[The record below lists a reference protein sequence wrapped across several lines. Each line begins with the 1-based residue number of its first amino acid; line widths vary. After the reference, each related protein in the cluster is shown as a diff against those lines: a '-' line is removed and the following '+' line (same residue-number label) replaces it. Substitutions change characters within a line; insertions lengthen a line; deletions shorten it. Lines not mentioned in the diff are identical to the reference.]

1 MAQPAVLPPSQLKTK
16 LDTTVENVK
25 RMRQLL
31 NQLREQ
37 MYEAL
42 DKPIPVRSFV
52 RDHEKKAGP
61 QYDPESIEER
71 LVRAREILESIYPD
85 TRLAFDQTAWMVAE
99 RYRDIWNLLDGACFL
114 VEKELGLNGPASRT
128 RSSPCPV
135 ALSNKQSPVPKD

>member
-25 RMRQLL
+25 RMRRLL

-37 MYEAL
+37 MYKAL
-42 DKPIPVRSFV
+42 DKPIRVRSLV
-52 RDHEKKAGP
+52 RGSKNKVRA
-61 QYDPESIEER
+61 QYEPDSIEER
-71 LVRAREILESIYPD
+71 LMRAREILETIYPD

-114 VEKELGLNGPASRT
+114 VEKELGLNGPASKAC
-128 RSSPCPV
+128 SYPCPV
-135 ALSNKQSPVPKD
+135 APSNKGSPVPED